1 MLLFVIAQIFGLPKE
16 MIWKVQSKQST
27 VLIQHIKLQVLIE
40 KWQKSKKTL
49 LQNKINQQAARHLDP
64 MG

>member
-16 MIWKVQSKQST
+16 MIWTVQSKQST

-40 KWQKSKKTL
+40 KWQKSKK
-49 LQNKINQQAARHLDP
+49 KHFCRIR
-64 MG
+64 